1 MKPIVGI
8 VVTTSPTCNL
18 DNVGGKHGGRR
29 RRREEEEERKRRRK
43 KRRRKKISY
52 HYRKALPNNS

>member
-29 RRREEEEERKRRRK
+29 EEEEERKRRK
-43 KRRRKKISY
+43 KRKKKISY
-52 HYRKALPNNS
+52 HLRKALPNNS